1 MEDLGRQTSNFIHIQ
16 NTETGIKNK
25 ISIIGSAAPPPTLYS
40 FCTKGHPMT
49 QFHH

>member
-25 ISIIGSAAPPPTLYS
+25 ISIILKIKLFLWKYNS
-40 FCTKGHPMT
+40 
-49 QFHH
+49 

>member
-25 ISIIGSAAPPPTLYS
+25 ISIILNKTI
-40 FCTKGHPMT
+40 FMEI
-49 QFHH
+49 